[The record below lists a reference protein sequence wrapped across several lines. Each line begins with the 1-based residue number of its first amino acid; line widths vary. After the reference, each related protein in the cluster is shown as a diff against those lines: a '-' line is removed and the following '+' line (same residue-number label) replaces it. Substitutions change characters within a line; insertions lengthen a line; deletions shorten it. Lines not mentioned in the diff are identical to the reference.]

1 MDDNMDKVIEA
12 EVPATIKEV
21 GIHLAY
27 MRKDIKELTNLV
39 KELPNGF
46 ATKEELMHVE
56 ARVTILE
63 ANKGSLWARFGLP
76 TVYSVISAVMLLL
89 ILSFMDRLK

>member
-1 MDDNMDKVIEA
+1 MSNLEA
-12 EVPATIKEV
+12 DAPATIKEV

-27 MRKDIKELTNLV
+27 MRKDIQELTGLV

-56 ARVTILE
+56 ARVTVLE
-63 ANKGSLWARFGLP
+63 TNKGSLWTRFGLP
-76 TVYSVISAVMLLL
+76 TVYSVISAITLLL
-89 ILSFMDRLK
+89 ILSFLDRLK